1 MSYQSF
7 DAFAAVLA
15 PRALSVLRS
24 VAGLTFFPHGS
35 QKLLNFPPREG
46 GAVDLFSFMGFAGTL
61 EIVGGSL
68 IVLGLFTRPT
78 AFILSGMMAVAYF
91 MSHFPR
97 NFYPTLNGGDAA
109 ILFCFLFLY
118 ISVAGGGS
126 WALDTFRMR
135 KASSKFS

>member
-1 MSYQSF
+1 MISNPF
-7 DAFAAVLA
+7 VGVWAH
-15 PRALSVLRS
+15 RALSVLRFI
-24 VAGLTFFPHGS
+24 AGLIFFPHGT

-46 GAVDLFSFMGFAGTL
+46 GAVELLSFMGFAGTL
-61 EIVGGSL
+61 EIVGGAL
-68 IVLGLFTRPT
+68 IMLGLFTRPT

-135 KASSKFS
+135 KAAPTR

>member
-1 MSYQSF
+1 MQNPISNPF
-7 DAFAAVLA
+7 VGVWA
-15 PRALSVLRS
+15 PRALSVLRFI
-24 VAGLTFFPHGS
+24 AGLVFFPHGT

-46 GAVDLFSFMGFAGTL
+46 GSVELFSFMGFAGTL
-61 EIVGGSL
+61 EVVGGAL
-68 IVLGLFTRPT
+68 IMLGLFTRPT

-126 WALDTFRMR
+126 WAYDTFRTT
-135 KASSKFS
+135 KAGPTH